1 MQLTTENLSN
11 YKRIDLKNSIAEK
24 LGYTVH
30 KIKKDYL
37 SK

>member
-11 YKRIDLKNSIAEK
+11 YKRIDLKNSIVEK
-24 LGYTVH
+24 LGYTVR
-30 KIKKDYL
+30 KIKKDHL